1 VNKIEMVGSNGEGD
15 ETSSEQDIYWS
26 DSNLMN
32 AQGMLCVRE
41 VDMWWWWWWW

>member
-1 VNKIEMVGSNGEGD
+1 
-15 ETSSEQDIYWS
+15 
-26 DSNLMN
+26 MN